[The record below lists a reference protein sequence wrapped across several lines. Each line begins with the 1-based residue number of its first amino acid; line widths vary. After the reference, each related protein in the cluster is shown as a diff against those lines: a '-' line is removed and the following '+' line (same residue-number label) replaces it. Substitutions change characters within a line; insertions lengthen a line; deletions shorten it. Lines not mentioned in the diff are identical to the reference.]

1 MGNDR
6 RSDQV
11 YEMNTQ
17 PMHRLLTV
25 SLLLCTT
32 LIHAQQCDWLTSAT
46 IDYDMNPSMPSEVLA
61 SAPGRLVAA
70 RNTTGDFVYG
80 QTLYGNAVLE
90 ALDLDGSAIWN
101 CPLNDSVN
109 VRSAVV
115 AEDGRAF
122 FAGSFM
128 GAMQLCDGSVLGGVP
143 GQGLWNENLFLL
155 AVDLNTGLVEWSR
168 NLSFVHDQALSVP
181 SMTLDPQGRLWYA
194 VSEWGVGKAVRV
206 DENGA
211 DVETR
216 IVDGVRTLG
225 TISFDPW
232 GGLYMS
238 GGCENNGFA
247 FGGHAFANAGTT
259 GYSMFVL
266 RFKPD
271 GTAGFAEFADDIT
284 FQDPTVVA
292 TSDGHAYLAGSLFDT
307 TQWGGLQLHG
317 PNWSQ
322 EIFLTRLDSLGDFIW
337 AMESAPNAPT
347 PIAGNF
353 TRSAGPCITLDPD
366 DNLYLIGDARG
377 TTDWGNGVFTGSSVL
392 TDHVMAVVA
401 FAADGNAL
409 WSADSEVNAGWGEAR
424 TITANAEPGAVHIA
438 AHIRDPFTFG
448 AHTTGEASIQSAVF
462 AELSGISTEVR
473 PVIDRSNGEAWPVP
487 SRSVVHLRHTG
498 PSTSATLLTA
508 TGEQVR
514 TTRLVPGTN
523 TIDLSFLPAGLYFLR
538 TAEGEVV
545 RVVKE

>member
-1 MGNDR
+1 
-6 RSDQV
+6 
-11 YEMNTQ
+11 
-17 PMHRLLTV
+17 MHRLLTV

-247 FGGHAFANAGTT
+247 FGGQAFANAGTT

-307 TQWGGLQLHG
+307 TQWGGC
-317 PNWSQ
+317 NC
-322 EIFLTRLDSLGDFIW
+322 TV
-337 AMESAPNAPT
+337 PT
-347 PIAGNF
+347 GRK
-353 TRSAGPCITLDPD
+353 RS
-366 DNLYLIGDARG
+366 
-377 TTDWGNGVFTGSSVL
+377 S
-392 TDHVMAVVA
+392 
-401 FAADGNAL
+401 
-409 WSADSEVNAGWGEAR
+409 
-424 TITANAEPGAVHIA
+424 
-438 AHIRDPFTFG
+438 
-448 AHTTGEASIQSAVF
+448 
-462 AELSGISTEVR
+462 
-473 PVIDRSNGEAWPVP
+473 
-487 SRSVVHLRHTG
+487 
-498 PSTSATLLTA
+498 
-508 TGEQVR
+508 
-514 TTRLVPGTN
+514 
-523 TIDLSFLPAGLYFLR
+523 
-538 TAEGEVV
+538 
-545 RVVKE
+545 